1 MDSLTLIRD
10 FALGNGDIQ
19 PDKIVPEAVLADIGI
34 DSLMLLE
41 LLFEFEET
49 SGIALPKDL
58 PHPTTVQDLV
68 DQLDKLRDQTP
79 STTA

>member
-1 MDSLTLIRD
+1 MDSLSLIRD
-10 FALGNGDIQ
+10 FALSNGDIQ

-58 PHPTTVQDLV
+58 PHPATVQDLV
-68 DQLDKLRDQTP
+68 EQLDKLRTQTP